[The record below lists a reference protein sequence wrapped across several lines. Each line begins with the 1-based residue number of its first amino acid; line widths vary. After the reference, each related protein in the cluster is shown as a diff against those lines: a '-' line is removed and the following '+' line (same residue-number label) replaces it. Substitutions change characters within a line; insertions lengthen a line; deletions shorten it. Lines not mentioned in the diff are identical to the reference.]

1 MAVYDG
7 FDGTVTYNTSVTA
20 NISSFEINV
29 AHDVQ
34 DDSYLG
40 DKWKGNRGGQASWA
54 GSCEGA
60 YEHLTGQAAM
70 ATTVAIASP
79 LQTGLTL
86 VLLSAGK
93 TFTGTAIVTGF
104 KVSNPVS
111 AKVHVSFDF
120 VGDGALVI
128 T

>member
-1 MAVYDG
+1 MATYDG
-7 FDGTVTYNTSVTA
+7 FDGTITYVSAVA
-20 NISSFEINV
+20 NISSFEINIS
-29 AHDVQ
+29 HDVQ

-60 YEHLTGQAAM
+60 YDHLTGQMQM
-70 ATTVAIASP
+70 ATAIATASP
-79 LQTGLTL
+79 TQTAVTL
-86 VLLSAGK
+86 VMVAAGK
-93 TFTGTAIVTGF
+93 TFTGIAIITGF

-111 AKVHVSFDF
+111 GKVHVSFDF
-120 VGDGALVI
+120 VGDGALAV